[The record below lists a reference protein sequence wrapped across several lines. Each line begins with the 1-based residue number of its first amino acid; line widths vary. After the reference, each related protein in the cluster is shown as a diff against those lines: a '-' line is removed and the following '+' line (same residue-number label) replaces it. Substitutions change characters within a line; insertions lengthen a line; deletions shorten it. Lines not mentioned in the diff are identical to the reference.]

1 MSSGAGE
8 AGTATEPTA
17 PEAETEAEDEVDA
30 QEKGDV
36 TEGEEKEE
44 EGGGGILGRTVG
56 AILGVGAAREAGEH
70 VNQEQ
75 EEKGQERAD
84 EQPEEQEIEAGEE
97 EGPEAVREPEEKED
111 EAADERVVTPPAAD
125 AGDRIDLNRATFEEL
140 RDVGFSVT
148 QATRVIT
155 YRERQDGFRSLD
167 DLAEVPGMP
176 GTFLQ
181 EVRGKLTV

>member
-70 VNQEQ
+70 GNQEQ
-75 EEKGQERAD
+75 EEEREERAD
-84 EQPEEQEIEAGEE
+84 EEPEEQEIEAGEE
-97 EGPEAVREPEEKED
+97 EGPEAVGEPEEKED
-111 EAADERVVTPPAAD
+111 EAADEPVDDAPGCGRRRSHRPQPRHLRGAPRRRLLRHAGD
-125 AGDRIDLNRATFEEL
+125 AGDHLPRAPGWL
-140 RDVGFSVT
+140 QVT
-148 QATRVIT
+148 R
-155 YRERQDGFRSLD
+155 
-167 DLAEVPGMP
+167 
-176 GTFLQ
+176 
-181 EVRGKLTV
+181 